1 MSSQVSVD
9 DAAWISAGSVS
20 CRFVSCLDLEKVS
33 DMLRRSFVC
42 LMAVAAIGIRIEA
55 QETSYGAASTGNA
68 DLEQCSTQKTTK
80 QVISRRGEFHNT
92 AIGVFRGK
100 LKQLSNKEIVIEN
113 ESKQM
118 VSIRR
123 SHKTK
128 FLRNNQQI
136 RPSNIDL
143 EAPVTIDVSET
154 ANMSLLAINVKVD
167 LPPTKTNPK

>member
-1 MSSQVSVD
+1 MTQPE
-9 DAAWISAGSVS
+9 SVS
-20 CRFVSCLDLEKVS
+20 CRFVNCLDLEKVS

-42 LMAVAAIGIRIEA
+42 LMVVASIGFRIEA
-55 QETSYGAASTGNA
+55 QETSYGAASNGNA
-68 DLEQCSTQKTTK
+68 DLEQCCRRKNNKTGDGK
-80 QVISRRGEFHNT
+80 AGAFDNA

-128 FLRNNQQI
+128 FLRNNQKI
-136 RPSNIDL
+136 KPSDIDL

-154 ANMSLLAINVKVD
+154 ANVGLLAINVKVD
-167 LPPTKTNPK
+167 LPPTKADPK